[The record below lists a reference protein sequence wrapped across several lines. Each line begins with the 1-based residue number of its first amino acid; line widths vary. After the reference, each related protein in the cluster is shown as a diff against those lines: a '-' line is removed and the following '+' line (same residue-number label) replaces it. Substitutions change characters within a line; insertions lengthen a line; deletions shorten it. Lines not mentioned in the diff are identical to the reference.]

1 MRRPPPS
8 ILLVALLAALIAAGS
23 PAVAVASRGDQIIR
37 QCLRFD
43 RVTGQYTQQDYRDAL
58 AHLPT
63 DVREYSD
70 CGDVIRRAALSAAG
84 GGSPAG
90 GPGAGATPTGAATAA
105 GRSDPLA
112 SATPAERAAFQAAVN
127 QARLTG
133 GRPVRVGDAIVTPG
147 LIAVRSGSL
156 THVLPT
162 PLLVLLILLL
172 VGALAALGGF
182 LRQRVRPRR
191 SP

>member
-1 MRRPPPS
+1 MRRSLPS
-8 ILLVALLAALIAAGS
+8 ILVIMALAALTAAGA
-23 PAVAVASRGDQIIR
+23 PAVALASRGGQIIR
-37 QCLRFD
+37 QCLRYD
-43 RVTGQYTQQDYRDAL
+43 RITGHFTQQDYRDAL
-58 AHLPT
+58 AHLPA
-63 DVREYSD
+63 DVSEYSD
-70 CGDVIRRAALSAAG
+70 CGDVIRRAQQATAASGSPTGGPAAG
-84 GGSPAG
+84 AI
-90 GPGAGATPTGAATAA
+90 GAATAA

-133 GRPVRVGDAIVTPG
+133 GRPVRVGDATVTPG
-147 LIAVRSGSL
+147 LTAVRSGSL
-156 THVLPT
+156 THVLPA